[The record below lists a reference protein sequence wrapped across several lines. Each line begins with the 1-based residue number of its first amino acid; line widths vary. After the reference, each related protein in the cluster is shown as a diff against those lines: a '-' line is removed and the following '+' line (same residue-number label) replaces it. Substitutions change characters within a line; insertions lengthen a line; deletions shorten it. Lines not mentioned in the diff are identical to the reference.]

1 MRNGEER
8 KRIFLRPGNEIHDLS
23 KKEIRR
29 KALALKD
36 EGRLFDLKN
45 SYFVEAFRGSIDRFC
60 EIAYHLRRSRKVLD
74 IGSGGGLLLSLL
86 SELGH
91 ECFALDMNDSP
102 GFAPEIYISKNIDFK
117 ICNIEVDPIPYPDD
131 YFDAVVCCQ
140 TLEHFTHTHL
150 NAVKEMR
157 RVLRAGGI
165 VEIDVPNAVCFRN
178 RSRMIRGKHI
188 TWEYRK
194 HYLHAEPVH
203 YKGMS
208 FYPDR
213 HNRDFTIEDL
223 RILLEEAGFE
233 IDRVYFLKSRRYREG
248 FRLILSLGSM
258 ARDLVPSFRKS
269 IIAFGKKPEE
279 VSAIRSRDE

>member
-1 MRNGEER
+1 MTGTRIHGFS
-8 KRIFLRPGNEIHDLS
+8 KRELF
-23 KKEIRR
+23 R
-29 KALALKD
+29 KALSLRD
-36 EGRLFDLKN
+36 QGRLFDLGN
-45 SYFVEAFRGSIDRFC
+45 SYFGEAFPGSVDRFC
-60 EIAYHLRRSRKVLD
+60 EIACHLRYSRRVLD
-74 IGSGGGLLLSLL
+74 VGSGGGLLLSLL

-91 ECFALDMNDSP
+91 ECFAIDVNDVP
-102 GFAPEIYISKNIDFK
+102 EYAPEIYVAKKIDFRR
-117 ICNIEVDPIPYPDD
+117 CNVEVDPIPYPDD

-157 RVLRAGGI
+157 RVLKPGGI

-188 TWEYRK
+188 TWEYKK
-194 HYLHAEPVH
+194 HYLHAEPVP

-223 RILLEEAGFE
+223 RILLEEADFE
-233 IDRVYFLKSRRYREG
+233 IDKVYFLKSRRYREG
-248 FRLILSLGSM
+248 IRSILSLGSM

-269 IIAFGKKPEE
+269 IIAFGKKPVE
-279 VSAIRSRDE
+279 VPAPRSRDE

>member
-1 MRNGEER
+1 MR
-8 KRIFLRPGNEIHDLS
+8 IHGLS
-23 KKEIRR
+23 KRELFR
-29 KALALKD
+29 KALSLR
-36 EGRLFDLKN
+36 EQGRLFDLEN
-45 SYFVEAFRGSIDRFC
+45 SYFVEAFRGSVDRFC
-60 EIAYHLRRSRKVLD
+60 EIAYHLRGSKRVLD
-74 IGSGGGLLLSLL
+74 VGSGGGLLLSLL

-91 ECFALDMNDSP
+91 ECFAIDVNDVP
-102 GFAPEIYISKNIDFK
+102 EFAPDIYVAKNIVFK
-117 ICNIEVDPIPYPDD
+117 RCNVEVDPIPYPDD

-157 RVLRAGGI
+157 RVLKAGGI

-188 TWEYRK
+188 TWEYKK
-194 HYLHAEPVH
+194 HYLRAEPVH

-223 RILLEEAGFE
+223 KILLEEAGFE
-233 IDRVYFLKSRRYREG
+233 IDRVYFLKSRRYRVG
-248 FRLILSLGSM
+248 IQSMLSLGSM

-279 VSAIRSRDE
+279 VAASRQKEE